1 MCFCICE
8 ELPKQTCSEVVLKK
22 YKLVFRGNRN
32 TQLTSDQTELLDLNF
47 RFCIFV
53 YSRRAYEFIM
63 GRVQHVIK
71 GRKRPQ
77 GAACFF
83 SFLFCTQLTMGGQDG
98 CSKVRL

>member
-22 YKLVFRGNRN
+22 YKFVFRGKRN

-63 GRVQHVIK
+63 GRVPSCYK
-71 GRKRPQ
+71 GQKEAS
-77 GAACFF
+77 GGSLFF
-83 SFLFCTQLTMGGQDG
+83 FVSILYTVDNGRAGWM
-98 CSKVRL
+98 